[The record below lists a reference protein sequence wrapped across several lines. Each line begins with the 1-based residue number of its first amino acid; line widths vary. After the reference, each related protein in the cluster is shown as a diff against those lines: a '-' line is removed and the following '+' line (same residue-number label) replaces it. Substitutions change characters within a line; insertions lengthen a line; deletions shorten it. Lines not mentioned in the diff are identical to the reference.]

1 MITFGFDLVD
11 ESMFS
16 KEIPVEGG
24 VHTMARPYPSLSLS
38 AVCKGSMLGSSVWWE
53 DGLQRPVQW
62 SDFIDR
68 QNLNLDRSAVSTVYT
83 LHLCRIYTSAN

>member
-1 MITFGFDLVD
+1 MSPIITFGFDLVD

-16 KEIPVEGG
+16 KKIPVEGG
-24 VHTMARPYPSLSLS
+24 VQTMARPYPSLSLS

-68 QNLNLDRSAVSTVYT
+68 QIELDTTLQCITGFSARGQS
-83 LHLCRIYTSAN
+83 S